1 MSENIQKFN
10 KFLIENLNA
19 NQLNAVNE
27 KNGVFLV
34 IAGAGSGKTR
44 VITARIANL
53 IINENEQPS
62 SIIAL
67 TFTNKAAKEMR
78 DRIHSWIGFE
88 NQIPFIGTFHSFCLK
103 LLKSNSHLLEI
114 PDFTILDDDD
124 QLKLLNK
131 IIQRHALNKKVNA
144 KQINYQISSIKN
156 NLTVGTAGF
165 DENKLIQEIYLAYEH
180 EKKINKSLDFDD
192 LIIETIKLF
201 RNNKKFKQDFQN
213 KIKHVLVDEYQD
225 TNCVQHELLKLITQP
240 VSAKAPSGSPT
251 TEKNNLAIES
261 LCIVGDE
268 DQSIYSWRGAT
279 VDNIVHFK
287 NDFSETKIIKI
298 EQNYRSVQPILEIA
312 NKVINN
318 NKNRNPK
325 KLWSEK
331 QAKNRVLQL
340 TCISEYK
347 EGEMIANAIKF
358 VNKEKKLNS
367 IGILYRT
374 HFQSR
379 AIEEALIKNSIP
391 YVIIGGIQFYE
402 RKEIKDLIGYLKLLV
417 NPFDKISFF
426 RIINCPQRK
435 LGEKFEEEFYNEWN
449 GEPLLNFIEVSKKLI
464 DQGTLTKVKEE
475 SLLSFIEIFS
485 KINRESSTFQVLN
498 HIITQTNYF
507 LYLKNNFEE
516 KEAESKIENVKEL
529 LRAAHHFEEQGIKTI
544 PEFLDEIALLQQ
556 KIIEEENKEEA
567 SRVQLMTLHAA
578 KGLEFD
584 LVIIAGLEEGI
595 IPNNRSL
602 INEADLE
609 EERRLFY
616 VGITRAKEYL
626 IFSFVKYRNSFGQ
639 TNAQIASR
647 FLEEIPEYLVYKEDT
662 TYYLNFSMQISKI
675 FGEFFGINSYP
686 AKVFTFSEKIIPAKK
701 EKLTNPAYA
710 KASAD
715 SPVTII
721 RKKSTVLS
729 TENKWKQ
736 NQPVQHKEFGLGIIQ
751 KVETKADGKIFIT
764 AKFKNGSKKISS
776 EFLEKK

>member
-1 MSENIQKFN
+1 MPDKIQKFN
-10 KFLIENLNA
+10 KFLRENLNE
-19 NQLNAVNE
+19 NQLKSVLE
-27 KNGVFLV
+27 KEGVFLV

-53 IINENEQPS
+53 IINENQETS
-62 SIIAL
+62 SIVAL

-78 DRIHSWIGFE
+78 DRIHGWIGFE

-124 QLKLLNK
+124 QLKLINT

-156 NLTVGTAGF
+156 NLTVGSVAF

-192 LIIETIKLF
+192 LLIETIKLF
-201 RNNKKFKQDFQN
+201 RNNKKFKTDFQN

-225 TNCVQHELLKLITQP
+225 TNCVQHELLKQITQK
-240 VSAKAPSGSPT
+240 VSASSGST
-251 TEKNNLAIES
+251 TFKNNHSDILASDKKNLEIES

-287 NDFSETKIIKI
+287 NDFTDTKIIKI

-325 KLWSEK
+325 KLWSER
-331 QAKNRVLQL
+331 QAKNRVLQM

-358 VNKEKKLNS
+358 VSKEKKINS

-391 YVIIGGIQFYE
+391 YTIIGGIQFYE
-402 RKEIKDLIGYLKLLV
+402 RKEIKDLLGYLKLIV

-426 RIINCPQRK
+426 RVINCPQRK

-449 GEPLLNFIEVSKKLI
+449 GEPLLNFIDVSKKLI

-475 SLLSFIEIFS
+475 SLLSFTEIFS
-485 KINRESSTFQVLN
+485 GINRESSTLQTLN

-516 KEAESKIENVKEL
+516 KEAESKIENIKEL

-544 PEFLDEIALLQQ
+544 PEFLDQIALLQQ
-556 KIIEEENKEEA
+556 KIVEEENKEEIN
-567 SRVQLMTLHAA
+567 RVQLMTLHAA

-647 FLEEIPEYLVYKEDT
+647 FLEEIPANLSYKEDT
-662 TYYLNFSMQISKI
+662 TYYLNFSMQISKV
-675 FGEFFGINSYP
+675 FSEFFGINSSAHP
-686 AKVFTFSEKIIPAKK
+686 KVLTFSEKIIPAKK
-701 EKLTNPAYA
+701 E
-710 KASAD
+710 SATQILD
-715 SPVTII
+715 KTSIDN
-721 RKKSTVLS
+721 STQ
-729 TENKWKQ
+729 NKWKK

-751 KVETKADGKIFIT
+751 KIETKADGKIFIT
-764 AKFKNGSKKISS
+764 TKFKNGLKKISS
-776 EFLEKK
+776 EFLNTK